1 MTGTPVT
8 RALEQHAEM
17 PTRRTGRPTQSDAKR
32 RSETLIGVATDFF
45 VEHGFSGSTIEAIAQ
60 AANMGKQAVYT
71 RYTDKES
78 LFAAVIEKLKDKP
91 VFTGMPS
98 DDGSPVAEGL
108 PRRIRAIFTDAMS
121 PQSVTVS
128 KLAMREGHRFPEL
141 APLLFEG
148 TTERYGRP
156 LAAYLDARKQAGEVR
171 DIDTPQVVGM
181 ILDLVLA
188 DVTRSVFTDDPVVS
202 VDPDS
207 SAERIAAL
215 ILQGIS
221 NRRSAAG

>member
-1 MTGTPVT
+1 LAKPLVKQAATPT
-8 RALEQHAEM
+8 R
-17 PTRRTGRPTQSDAKR
+17 PRRTGRPTQTDAKL

-45 VEHGFSGSTIEAIAQ
+45 VEHGFSGATIEAIAQ

-78 LFAAVIEKLKDKP
+78 LFAAVIDKLKDKP
-91 VFTGMPS
+91 VFTEMPS

-108 PRRIRAIFTDAMS
+108 PRRIKAIFTDAMN
-121 PQSVTVS
+121 PQSVTIT

-141 APLLFEG
+141 TPLLVEG
-148 TTERYGRP
+148 TIERYGRP
-156 LAAYLDARKQAGEVR
+156 LAAYLDARKQVGEVR
-171 DIDTPQVVGM
+171 DIDTPRVVGM

-202 VDPDS
+202 IDADA
-207 SAERIAAL
+207 SADRIAAL
-215 ILQGIS
+215 ILLGIS
-221 NRRSAAG
+221 VL

>member
-1 MTGTPVT
+1 MESAVPKPLTNQGG
-8 RALEQHAEM
+8 M
-17 PTRRTGRPTQSDAKR
+17 PTAARRTGRPTQHDAR
-32 RSETLIGVATDFF
+32 LRSETLIGVATDFF

-78 LFAAVIEKLKDKP
+78 LFAAVIQRLKDKA
-91 VFTGMPS
+91 VFTEMPS

-108 PRRIRAIFTDAMS
+108 PRRIHAIFTDAMS

-141 APLLFEG
+141 VPLLVEG

-171 DIDTPQVVGM
+171 DIDTLQVVGM
-181 ILDLVLA
+181 ILDLILA
-188 DVTRSVFTDDPVVS
+188 DVTRSVFTDDPVVRID
-202 VDPDS
+202 VDV
-207 SAERIAAL
+207 SADRIAKA

-221 NRRSAAG
+221 SR

>member
-1 MTGTPVT
+1 
-8 RALEQHAEM
+8 M
-17 PTRRTGRPTQSDAKR
+17 PTGARRTGRPTQHDAKL

-78 LFAAVIEKLKDKP
+78 LFAAVIQRLKEKP
-91 VFTGMPS
+91 VFTEMPS

-108 PRRIRAIFTDAMS
+108 PRRIRAIFLDATS
-121 PQSVTVS
+121 PQSITVS

-141 APLLFEG
+141 VPLLVEG

-156 LAAYLDARKQAGEVR
+156 LAAYLEARKRAGEVR
-171 DIDTPQVVGM
+171 DIDALEVTGM
-181 ILDLVLA
+181 ILDLILS
-188 DVTRSVFTDDPVVS
+188 DVTRSVFTDDAVS
-202 VDPDS
+202 VDVEA
-207 SAERIAAL
+207 SAERIAKL

-221 NRRSAAG
+221 SR

>member
-1 MTGTPVT
+1 MS
-8 RALEQHAEM
+8 RALKTQPEM
-17 PTRRTGRPTQSDAKR
+17 GGGARRTGRPTQSDAKR

-91 VFTGMPS
+91 VFTEMPS

-108 PRRIRAIFTDAMS
+108 PRRIRAIFSDAMS
-121 PQSVTVS
+121 PQSVTIS

-141 APLLFEG
+141 MPLLIEG
-148 TTERYGRP
+148 TAERYGRP
-156 LAAYLDARKQAGEVR
+156 LAAYLEARKRAGEVR
-171 DIDTPQVVGM
+171 AIDTLQVTGM
-181 ILDLVLA
+181 ILDMILA
-188 DVTRSVFTDDPVVS
+188 DVTRAAFTDPPVVS
-202 VDPDS
+202 VDADAS
-207 SAERIAAL
+207 TDRIARL

-221 NRRSAAG
+221 VP

>member
-1 MTGTPVT
+1 MTRKPVPRT
-8 RALEQHAEM
+8 LDKQTIM
-17 PTRRTGRPTQSDAKR
+17 PTTARRTGRPTQSDAKR

-78 LFAAVIEKLKDKP
+78 LFAAVVEKLKDKP
-91 VFTGMPS
+91 VFIEMPS
-98 DDGSPVAEGL
+98 DDGIPIADGL
-108 PRRIRAIFTDAMS
+108 PRRIRAIFTDALS
-121 PQSVTVS
+121 PQSVTIS

-141 APLLFEG
+141 VPLLVEG
-148 TTERYGRP
+148 TIERYGRP

-171 DIDTPQVVGM
+171 EIDTPQVVGM

-188 DVTRSVFTDDPVVS
+188 DVTRAVFTDDTVVS
-202 VDPDS
+202 VDADT
-207 SAERIAAL
+207 SAARIATL

-221 NRRSAAG
+221 TR